1 MITREEYLKA
11 LEIVKLYRKQC
22 LEDIGLSDEIVT
34 SIDPESLF
42 REVASGRLYQAL
54 NHSEFFSWSD
64 DYTVSEVAS
73 LVNDYGIREIRKNRG
88 FGGKLGLE
96 LESIISRIL

>member
-1 MITREEYLKA
+1 MITREEYLQA

-22 LEDIGLSDEIVT
+22 LEDISLSDDVLKG
-34 SIDPESLF
+34 IDPDSLF
-42 REVASGRLYQAL
+42 REVSSRKLYQAL
-54 NHSEFFSWSD
+54 KHREFFSLSD

-73 LVNDYGIREIRKNRG
+73 LVNDYGIKEIRKNRG
-88 FGGKLGLE
+88 FGGKLGFE